1 LPNARFFNG
10 PTDQQAFILDHAHR
24 LAFFQGGERRRLD
37 GDGKATMKAVST
49 MSSAAY
55 GVVIVGSEDRASD
68 LIVLESLMSRYQQ
81 ADEEAARALIEKV
94 SPLLLRYFWA
104 HASHR
109 RFADDLLQDT
119 WMRVHK
125 ARHAYRRGE
134 PVLPWIFAI
143 ARHVRL
149 DNYRRARRVE
159 IFETQVDVLPEI
171 AASSSNVLPGVPDID
186 AILAELPASQREV
199 IVMLKVSGMTIEEIA
214 RTTSS
219 SAGSVKQKAHRAYRK
234 LRDLLTSGVKRQ

>member
-1 LPNARFFNG
+1 MNAV
-10 PTDQQAFILDHAHR
+10 TTI
-24 LAFFQGGERRRLD
+24 
-37 GDGKATMKAVST
+37 
-49 MSSAAY
+49 SSPAR
-55 GVVIVGSEDRASD
+55 GVVVIGSEDRAS
-68 LIVLESLMSRYQQ
+68 LALVLESLMAGYQQ

-94 SPLLLRYFWA
+94 SPLLLRYFGA

-125 ARHAYRRGE
+125 ARHTYRRGE

-143 ARHVRL
+143 ARHVGL

-159 IFETQVDVLPEI
+159 IRETQVEVLPETT
-171 AASSSNVLPGVPDID
+171 SSSNVLRDIPDMD

-214 RTTSS
+214 RATSS

-234 LRDLLTSGVKRQ
+234 LSILLTRGVRGQ

>member
-1 LPNARFFNG
+1 MFNG
-10 PTDQQAFILDHAHR
+10 STDQQAFIFERSPR
-24 LAFFQGGERRRLD
+24 LALPKRGERRRLD
-37 GDGKATMKAVST
+37 GDRKPTMNAVT
-49 MSSAAY
+49 TISSPACD
-55 GVVIVGSEDRASD
+55 VVIVGNEDRAS
-68 LIVLESLMSRYQQ
+68 LALVLEALMSGYQQ

-125 ARHAYRRGE
+125 ARHTYRRGE

-159 IFETQVDVLPEI
+159 IRETQVDVLPET
-171 AASSSNVLPGVPDID
+171 AASSSNVLQDVPDMD

-214 RTTSS
+214 RATSS
-219 SAGSVKQKAHRAYRK
+219 SVGSVKQKAHRAYRK

>member
-1 LPNARFFNG
+1 
-10 PTDQQAFILDHAHR
+10 
-24 LAFFQGGERRRLD
+24 
-37 GDGKATMKAVST
+37 MKAVTTIGSP
-49 MSSAAY
+49 AC

-68 LIVLESLMSRYQQ
+68 LLVLESLMSGYQQ

-94 SPLLLRYFWA
+94 TPLLLRYFWA
-104 HASHR
+104 HAFHR
-109 RFADDLLQDT
+109 RFAEDLLQDT
-119 WMRVHK
+119 WMRIHK
-125 ARHAYRRGE
+125 ARHTYRRGE

-143 ARHVRL
+143 ARHVGQ

-159 IFETQVDVLPEI
+159 IREAQLDVLPET
-171 AASSSNVLPGVPDID
+171 AASSSNVLRDVPDMD

-214 RTTSS
+214 RATSS

-234 LRDLLTSGVKRQ
+234 LRNILTSGVTRQ

>member
-1 LPNARFFNG
+1 M
-10 PTDQQAFILDHAHR
+10 TTI
-24 LAFFQGGERRRLD
+24 
-37 GDGKATMKAVST
+37 
-49 MSSAAY
+49 SSPAC
-55 GVVIVGSEDRASD
+55 GVVIVGSEDKAGVSLGLD
-68 LIVLESLMSRYQQ
+68 SLMYGYQQ

-104 HASHR
+104 HASQR

-125 ARHAYRRGE
+125 ARHTYRRGQ

-143 ARHVRL
+143 ARHVGQ
-149 DNYRRARRVE
+149 DSYRRARRVE
-159 IFETQVDVLPEI
+159 IRETQVDVLPET
-171 AASSSNVLPGVPDID
+171 AASSSNVLRDAPDMD

-199 IVMLKVSGMTIEEIA
+199 IVMLKVSGMTIDEIA
-214 RTTSS
+214 RATSS

-234 LRDLLTSGVKRQ
+234 LRNLLTNGVRRE